1 MSSWHVQLGTFQW
14 LRLHLPMQGVWVWF
28 PVWELRSHRPVSQNI
43 KQNWYCNESNKY
55 FLNGPSK
62 KKRKKEKERKKC
74 VAWPKNVRK
83 LKSISSD
90 PKNWGASVPTD
101 DQNWPLF
108 SMQIQ
113 PGNSA
118 GSLSGM
124 VNPQM
129 DFQWP
134 IISDPTFTLSL
145 LQELLV
151 RLCESWRLVS
161 FSELSQQR
169 PWPTVK

>member
-1 MSSWHVQLGTFQW
+1 MNS
-14 LRLHLPMQGVWVWF
+14 
-28 PVWELRSHRPVSQNI
+28 I
-43 KQNWYCNESNKY
+43 KIFKMVHQ
-55 FLNGPSK
+55 K
-62 KKRKKEKERKKC
+62 KKERKKC
-74 VAWPKNVRK
+74 VAWPKNIRK

-90 PKNWGASVPTD
+90 QKNWGASIPTD
-101 DQNWPLF
+101 DQNWSLF

-134 IISDPTFTLSL
+134 AISDPTFTLSV

-151 RLCESWRLVS
+151 HLCESWRLISLWVISAEALTHSEIASISKSQGCLEEWDYESESRSFVS
-161 FSELSQQR
+161 DSL
-169 PWPTVK
+169 WPHGL